1 MQKSWGGWGR
11 AMPVPHP
18 VPTDKAGEEQETHLA
33 PLSTNGKASR
43 VSNISSAAPWP
54 RCPPCKEFLLC
65 HLCQGLSARL
75 LPGMVWARKVWQP
88 WYFSSHE
95 DNLEGCPSCLLCPQ
109 GRLCKGLLGPAW
121 IWVTRSLFWLSL
133 FGHRFEE
140 VLEPFATSLACLDAF
155 TVS

>member
-1 MQKSWGGWGR
+1 MVNLDFCNTGCIGTDAEVMGG

-18 VPTDKAGEEQETHLA
+18 VPTDKAGEEREPHLA

-54 RCPPCKEFLLC
+54 RCLPCKEFLLC

-95 DNLEGCPSCLLCPQ
+95 DNLEGCPSCLLCLYKIVQ
-109 GRLCKGLLGPAW
+109 GVIRTCMDLSHAHAVCFGCPCLATGLK
-121 IWVTRSLFWLSL
+121 R
-133 FGHRFEE
+133 
-140 VLEPFATSLACLDAF
+140 C
-155 TVS
+155 